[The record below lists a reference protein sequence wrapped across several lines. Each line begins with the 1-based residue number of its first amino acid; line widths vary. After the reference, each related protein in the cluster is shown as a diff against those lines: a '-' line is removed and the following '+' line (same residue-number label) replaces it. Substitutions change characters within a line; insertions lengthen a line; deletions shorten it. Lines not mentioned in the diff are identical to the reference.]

1 MQLNERQGK
10 IVEIVKAH
18 GPITGE
24 KVAERLNLTR
34 ASLRPDLAF
43 LTQIGLLE
51 ARPRVGYYYKGDQNP
66 FSIYERMTEL
76 KVGDH
81 HSKPITVAES
91 TSVYDGIVSMF
102 VNDVGTIY
110 VVNEQQELEGISSRK
125 DMLKIAIGKADI
137 NQLPIGVIMTRMPN
151 IVVAYEEESLW
162 EVAKRMIE
170 HQIDGMPVVR
180 KNKNG
185 RLKVVGRVT
194 KTTVTRAFVSLG
206 SKEA

>member
-1 MQLNERQGK
+1 MQLNERQEK
-10 IVEIVKAH
+10 IVEIVKEQ

-24 KVAERLNLTR
+24 KVADMLHLTR

-51 ARPRVGYYYKGDQNP
+51 ARPRVGYYYKGKQNP
-66 FSIYERMTEL
+66 FSFHEQMNEL
-76 KVGDH
+76 KVADYQ
-81 HSKPITVAES
+81 SAPVTVDES
-91 TSVYDGIVSMF
+91 TSVYNGIVTMF
-102 VNDVGTIY
+102 VEDVGTLF

-125 DMLKIAIGKADI
+125 DMLKIVIGKADI

-151 IVVAYEEESLW
+151 IVVAYEDESLW
-162 EVAKRMIE
+162 DVAKRMIE

-180 KNKNG
+180 KNENG

-194 KTTVTRAFVSLG
+194 KTNVTKAFVALG
-206 SKEA
+206 NQE

>member
-10 IVEIVKAH
+10 IVEIVKAC

-81 HSKPITVAES
+81 HSKPIMVDEA

-151 IVVAYEEESLW
+151 IVVAYEDESLW

-194 KTTVTRAFVSLG
+194 KTNVTRAFVTLG
-206 SKEA
+206 SKET

>member
-1 MQLNERQGK
+1 MQLNERQEK
-10 IVEIVKAH
+10 IVEIVKEQ

-24 KVAERLNLTR
+24 KVAEMLNLTR

-51 ARPRVGYYYKGDQNP
+51 ARPRVGYYYKGEQNP
-66 FSIYERMTEL
+66 FSLYEQMNEL
-76 KVGDH
+76 KVADYQ
-81 HSKPITVAES
+81 SVPVTVDES
-91 TSVYDGIVSMF
+91 TSVYNGIVTMF
-102 VNDVGTIY
+102 VEDVGTLF
-110 VVNEQQELEGISSRK
+110 VVNDQQELEGISSRK

-162 EVAKRMIE
+162 EVARRMIE
-170 HQIDGMPVVR
+170 HQIDGMPVVQ
-180 KNKNG
+180 KTEKG

-194 KTTVTRAFVSLG
+194 KTNVARAFVALG
-206 SKEA
+206 NQN